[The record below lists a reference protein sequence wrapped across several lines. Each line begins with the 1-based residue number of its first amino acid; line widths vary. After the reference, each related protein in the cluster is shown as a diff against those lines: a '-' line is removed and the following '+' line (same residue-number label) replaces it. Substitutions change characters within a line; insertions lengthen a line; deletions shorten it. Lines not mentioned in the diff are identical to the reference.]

1 MNESVA
7 RAIFIEL
14 SFWSSKYQY
23 LRAKEAKPIN
33 TITKILAQIKQN
45 FMLFQFF
52 ANEQTKMSIVH
63 VSGLI
68 DTYSFLSV
76 RKQAILIW
84 RKLFYLPKHLSHHV
98 VSNAMWNNRQQENSP
113 KRMNYFKMMMMWGEP
128 AILFNPTSVSYETVN
143 YEIAKV

>member
-98 VSNAMWNNRQQENSP
+98 VSNA
-113 KRMNYFKMMMMWGEP
+113 
-128 AILFNPTSVSYETVN
+128 V
-143 YEIAKV
+143 